1 MLTYL
6 LFVLSNIH
14 LATITQIQKKS
25 PTLVKIFNVALALA
39 IFAGVIAFLVI
50 DSLNEDAPERLYSL
64 LGIFAFVLFG
74 FLISAHPGHIR
85 WRHVIWG
92 LGIGKNHIMTS
103 SFSKYSLIHHKT
115 WLIDNHLE
123 FVFGLMILRWEI
135 GKNIFQCIGDKVT
148 AFLGFT
154 DAGSGFVY
162 GRLADPE
169 NFPLFDINSLNMSV
183 IDVTSINETQI
194 KDIVT
199 ALDSIDEPLGV
210 WFFSVLCVI
219 YFFSFF
225 TSMLSYLG
233 ILQFIVFKM
242 GWMLNVTVGTTAA
255 ESLNAAGNVFLGQ
268 TEAPLLI
275 RPFLK
280 DMTKYVHFRKENESV
295 LPTKFFSNLQRSEIH
310 AVMTGGF
317 ATVAGT
323 VLGAYVKFGI
333 PADKVISASVMA
345 APTALAVSK
354 LLYPETET
362 SKTSVKDIKMPKATE
377 ANVLDAAAQGASN
390 AIMLVLNIGAS
401 LIAFLAFVAFL
412 DALIG
417 KLQCCQ
423 L

>member
-6 LFVLSNIH
+6 FVLPNIY

-25 PTLVKIFNVALALA
+25 PTLVKIFNAALALA

-183 IDVTSINETQI
+183 IDVTTINETQI

-199 ALDSIDEPLGV
+199 ALDSIDEPLGI

-280 DMTKYVHFRKENESV
+280 DMTKYVHF
-295 LPTKFFSNLQRSEIH
+295 Q
-310 AVMTGGF
+310 
-317 ATVAGT
+317 
-323 VLGAYVKFGI
+323 
-333 PADKVISASVMA
+333 KV
-345 APTALAVSK
+345 
-354 LLYPETET
+354 
-362 SKTSVKDIKMPKATE
+362 
-377 ANVLDAAAQGASN
+377 N
-390 AIMLVLNIGAS
+390 
-401 LIAFLAFVAFL
+401 
-412 DALIG
+412 
-417 KLQCCQ
+417 
-423 L
+423 